1 MGTNRS
7 NKLNK
12 KNKSN
17 IFSVL
22 FLIVLIGIIIFLL
35 NKIFLVKK
43 VTCRQNDQACTQST
57 LDKIDHFK
65 NKSLFFT
72 NFDDEL
78 NQFSDYKISKRLPS
92 ELIIELSNVQS
103 NYFGIDENNKFVIV
117 ENDQLSKEINQIANQ
132 IHTAL
137 NQQEIE
143 FKSIEL
149 NNDVLIIELDKNL
162 RALIDSIEVESGV
175 TKLKLIQSNL
185 SLKEI
190 DTGIKEID
198 TRFKMPVLKTK
209 LSDI

>member
-12 KNKSN
+12 KKKSN